1 METEARECI
10 DISTPKRYKHA
21 KRRARQAL
29 RRSNIPKHV
38 WKYYIEPPE
47 EWEWEDLYNG
57 IDSIFMKNSFQNMIP
72 WWMRG
77 MTKDRLVNLKLK
89 FTAATRAREESE
101 KYNSKMRFN
110 NRSSLNYK
118 KKQASIIYRKLKT
131 AEEEL
136 YDAANTVNN
145 HGEKL
150 YTTIDDGRFEPGY
163 VPLNRIVQ
171 DHINA
176 LVMDMDVIGD
186 EIREGYFNDY
196 NEEIRDS
203 YITKKQPSF
212 TKEGVMQI
220 LEKSTI
226 PSEVWKYY
234 NESPKTW
241 NYNDHD
247 ETGLHNGIKSILMM
261 NSLPNVVPWWLHEPL
276 SFARTMSIDTL
287 IELKLKFKAVI
298 QAKEDLAEFASKAK
312 LNNHLGSEYKQKQA
326 SMLNV
331 NLQTANAQ
339 LHEET
344 NRFVDHKFQFPDE
357 TFRNLINEFVM
368 ETERRGNNILYYITE
383 YLTDHEKGNISPAS
397 PEPNESKNDED
408 RKIEN
413 VDEFSGY
420 LISPLKK
427 KYDSFFKST
436 MCTLKALRC

>member
-118 KKQASIIYRKLKT
+118 KKQASIIYRKLETTK
-131 AEEEL
+131 EEL
-136 YDAANTVNN
+136 YNAANTVNN

-171 DHINA
+171 DHINT
-176 LVMDMDVIGD
+176 LVMDMDVNGD
-186 EIREGYFNDY
+186 GIREGYFNDY

-203 YITKKQPSF
+203 YITKRQPSF

-226 PSEVWKYY
+226 PREVWKYY
-234 NESPKTW
+234 NEPPETW
-241 NYNDHD
+241 NHNDRD
-247 ETGLHNGIKSILMM
+247 ETWLLHNGIEI
-261 NSLPNVVPWWLHEPL
+261 SL
-276 SFARTMSIDTL
+276 
-287 IELKLKFKAVI
+287 
-298 QAKEDLAEFASKAK
+298 
-312 LNNHLGSEYKQKQA
+312 
-326 SMLNV
+326 
-331 NLQTANAQ
+331 
-339 LHEET
+339 
-344 NRFVDHKFQFPDE
+344 
-357 TFRNLINEFVM
+357 
-368 ETERRGNNILYYITE
+368 
-383 YLTDHEKGNISPAS
+383 
-397 PEPNESKNDED
+397 
-408 RKIEN
+408 
-413 VDEFSGY
+413 
-420 LISPLKK
+420 
-427 KYDSFFKST
+427 
-436 MCTLKALRC
+436 